1 MTSNSNFEI
10 ASLQHQRTC
19 VRCVM
24 DTSDPQI
31 AFDQDGVCNHC
42 RNFFN
47 VTSKNWFPNE
57 QGSQRLKSILDRI
70 KTNGKGK
77 QYDCTL
83 GLSGGADSCY
93 LAIKAYEWGLRPL
106 VIHVDT
112 GWNSDMSV
120 SNVER
125 IVNHC
130 GFELH
135 TEVIDWEEMK
145 DLQLAYL
152 RSGVSNQDVPQDHA
166 IFASIYKYSIHNGIR
181 CILSGGNTASESIF
195 PGAWHG
201 NAMDA
206 INLRAIHRQFG
217 ERPLRRFP
225 LISFWKLYLLYPLI
239 LRMRPIRLLNY
250 IPYSRNIAIKE
261 MNALCGWKPYGHKH
275 GESQFTRLFQN
286 DFLPR
291 KFGYDKR
298 RPHFSSLIMSGQ
310 MTREEALKSLAEPLY
325 APQELMEDIS
335 YLCNKLDITQTEFHQ
350 FLSLTNRHYSE
361 FPNWDR
367 RYSRLKKIQA
377 LFERITSK
385 RIRAYS

>member
-1 MTSNSNFEI
+1 MNPYQI
-10 ASLQHQRTC
+10 CIH
-19 VRCVM
+19 CVM
-24 DTSDPQI
+24 DKSDSEI

-42 RNFFN
+42 RNFLN

-57 QGSQRLKSILDRI
+57 PGQQRLKSILDRI
-70 KTNGKGK
+70 KSDGKGK

-83 GLSGGADSCY
+83 GLSGGVDSSY
-93 LAIKAYEWGLRPL
+93 LAIKAHEWGLRPL

-112 GWNSDMSV
+112 GWNSDMSM

-125 IVNHC
+125 IVKHC

-152 RSGVSNQDVPQDHA
+152 RSGISNQDVPQDHA
-166 IFASIYKYSIHNGIR
+166 IFASVYNYSIRNGIR
-181 CILSGGNTASESIF
+181 CILSGGNTATESIL
-195 PGAWHG
+195 PESWHG

-217 ERPLRRFP
+217 ERALRRFP
-225 LISFWKLYLLYPLI
+225 IISFWKLYILYPLI

-250 IPYSRNIAIKE
+250 IPYSRNSAIQE
-261 MNALCGWKPYGHKH
+261 MNALCGWKPYGYKH

-298 RPHFSSLIMSGQ
+298 RPHFSSLIVSGQ
-310 MTREEALKSLAEPLY
+310 MTRDEALESLAQPLY
-325 APQELMEDIS
+325 APHELADDIA
-335 YLCNKLDITQTEFHQ
+335 YLCSKLDITRTQFDQ
-350 FLSLTNRHYSE
+350 FLSLPNRHYSE

-367 RYSRLKKIQA
+367 RYIRLKKIQA
-377 LFERITSK
+377 LVERITGK
-385 RIRAYS
+385 QVRAYS

>member
-1 MTSNSNFEI
+1 
-10 ASLQHQRTC
+10 
-19 VRCVM
+19 M
-24 DTSDPQI
+24 DTSDPEI
-31 AFDQDGVCNHC
+31 SFDDNGLCNHC
-42 RNFFN
+42 RVFFN

-57 QGSQRLKSILDRI
+57 QGDRQLKSILDRV
-70 KTNGKGK
+70 KAKGKGK
-77 QYDCTL
+77 RYDCTL

-112 GWNSDMSV
+112 GWNSDMSM

-125 IVNHC
+125 IVKHC

-152 RSGVSNQDVPQDHA
+152 RSGISNQDVPQDHA
-166 IFASIYKYSIHNGIR
+166 IFASIYKYSIQNGIR

-195 PGAWHG
+195 PRAWHG
-201 NAMDA
+201 NAMDS
-206 INLRAIHRQFG
+206 INLKAIHGQFG

-225 LISFWKLYLLYPLI
+225 LISFWQLYILYPLI

-250 IPYSRNIAIKE
+250 IPYSRDIAIKE
-261 MNALCGWKPYGHKH
+261 MHAACGWKPYGRKH

-298 RPHFSSLIMSGQ
+298 RPHFSSLIVSGQ
-310 MTREEALKSLAEPLY
+310 MTRDEALKSLSEALY
-325 APQELMEDIS
+325 SPQQLVEDIS
-335 YLCNKLDITQTEFHQ
+335 YLCNKLDITQSEFDK

-367 RYSRLKKIQA
+367 RYGLLKETQA
-377 LFERITSK
+377 LFERITGK
-385 RIRAYS
+385 RVGAYS

>member
-1 MTSNSNFEI
+1 
-10 ASLQHQRTC
+10 
-19 VRCVM
+19 M

-31 AFDQDGVCNHC
+31 AFDQNGVCNHC
-42 RNFFN
+42 RNFVD

-57 QGSQRLKSILDRI
+57 QGQQRLKMILDRI
-70 KTNGKGK
+70 KVDGKGK
-77 QYDCTL
+77 RYDCTL
-83 GLSGGADSCY
+83 GLSGGVDSCY
-93 LAIKAYEWGLRPL
+93 LAIKAHEWGLRPL

-152 RSGVSNQDVPQDHA
+152 RSGISNQDVPQDHA
-166 IFASIYKYSIHNGIR
+166 IFASIYNYSIRNGIR
-181 CILSGGNTASESIF
+181 CILSGGNTATESIF

-217 ERPLRRFP
+217 ERSLRRFP
-225 LISFWKLYLLYPLI
+225 MISFWKLYILYPLI

-250 IPYSRNIAIKE
+250 IPYSRNSAIQE
-261 MNALCGWKPYGHKH
+261 MNASCGWKPYGHKH

-286 DFLPR
+286 DFLLR

-298 RPHFSSLIMSGQ
+298 RPHFSSLIVSGQ
-310 MTREEALKSLAEPLY
+310 MTREEALNSLAQPLY
-325 APQELMEDIS
+325 IPQELAEDIS
-335 YLCNKLDITQTEFHQ
+335 YVCNKLDITQTEFCQ
-350 FLSLTNRHYSE
+350 FLSLPNRHYSE

-367 RYSRLKKIQA
+367 RYSRLKKMQA
-377 LFERITSK
+377 LIERVTGK
-385 RIRAYS
+385 RVRAYS